1 MNTYSNMYMSRE
13 KYQPQTHENH
23 DYHENYN
30 EYKENQNEKQI
41 EILFIKYYKLEED
54 VKELYKYQSKY
65 SCDIS
70 SLEHD
75 INGLYKRFDNTYFN
89 EYSDKDKD
97 KYEIEQNI
105 LQNYKSINELYNAIN
120 ELQSGIRML
129 EKYNGVC
136 INKINSINFHIKLL
150 YFIFILLVIKC
161 LLNL

>member
-1 MNTYSNMYMSRE
+1 MNKPFNRYMSRE
-13 KYQPQTHENH
+13 KYQTQTQYQSHENH
-23 DYHENYN
+23 DYY

-41 EILFIKYYKLEED
+41 EILFMKYYKLEED
-54 VKELYKYQSKY
+54 VKELYKKS
-65 SCDIS
+65 SDIL
-70 SLEHD
+70 SLHD
-75 INGLYKRFDNTYFN
+75 INGLYKRFDNFN
-89 EYSDKDKD
+89 SSYNSLYKD

-136 INKINSINFHIKLL
+136 INKMNSINFHIKIL
-150 YFIFILLVIKC
+150 YFVFILLCIKC